1 MTLLYRSANT
11 PVESD
16 GKAFT
21 GYAVRWY
28 DGTPGTEYQLK
39 PGLVERVRR
48 GAFTKTLSDGHDVR
62 ALYHHKNEDILG
74 RTSAGTL
81 HLAEDDKGLRFRIPF
96 DADDPDHMRMRAKIK
111 NQSVTGCSFGFR
123 PIKSEYSPGVVELA
137 EVYLGEISLISDP
150 AYTSTS
156 VDLRSDDGTKS
167 LIAAYDMW
175 EESRRIDE
183 IIRNLKA

>member
-1 MTLLYRSANT
+1 
-11 PVESD
+11 
-16 GKAFT
+16 
-21 GYAVRWY
+21 
-28 DGTPGTEYQLK
+28 
-39 PGLVERVRR
+39 
-48 GAFTKTLSDGHDVR
+48 
-62 ALYHHKNEDILG
+62 
-74 RTSAGTL
+74 
-81 HLAEDDKGLRFRIPF
+81 
-96 DADDPDHMRMRAKIK
+96 MRMRAKIR

-175 EESRRIDE
+175 ESSRRIDE